1 MLHSLL
7 YAIANS
13 LTDIVAALGFDFV
26 HKLELYV

>member
-7 YAIANS
+7 YAIA
-13 LTDIVAALGFDFV
+13 TDIVAGLGFDFG